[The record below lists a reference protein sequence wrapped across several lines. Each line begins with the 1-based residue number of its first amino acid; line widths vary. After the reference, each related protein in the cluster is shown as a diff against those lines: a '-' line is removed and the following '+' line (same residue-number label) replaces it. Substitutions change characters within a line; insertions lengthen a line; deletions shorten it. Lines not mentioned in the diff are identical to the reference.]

1 MMIVRLILAV
11 ILGGAGAL
19 GAQYGLSMVMD
30 DPAMGEPAQAVEE
43 IADAVAETALD
54 APEALEDDAAPASE
68 DDAQSGAAREET
80 DEASTPD
87 DPAMDDPMHDDR
99 LALPYEEGEAAAFLA
114 QALGYEEFWI
124 NGQDSRVQPGVLA
137 GQIAEPD
144 SGGEAVCAPSHV
156 MITCTLR
163 RSDGWGYS
171 FNLESAE
178 EGWTVETDS
187 VRMLSDS

>member
-1 MMIVRLILAV
+1 MIIVRLILAV

-30 DPAMGEPAQAVEE
+30 DPAMDEPAQAVEE
-43 IADAVAETALD
+43 IADAVAETAL
-54 APEALEDDAAPASE
+54 EDDAAPFGE

-80 DEASTPD
+80 GEASPPD

-99 LALPYEEGEAAAFLA
+99 LALPYEKGEAAAFLA